1 MDNRTIKQNIAAF
14 RKRLG
19 MTQEQ
24 MAELIHIST
33 TAYRDLEKGNT
44 VILSEKI
51 IDMAARTGFS
61 VEEIIQEK
69 PFRTEEVGCLENAQ
83 KEYGSQNGD
92 IRQEVERLRQEA
104 ERLRQEAERL
114 RQEAERLR
122 QEAEHF
128 RQEADY
134 LRQINQL
141 QSQMI
146 SDKDDIIKM
155 LKRSLE
161 ETRSSQPSN
170 E

>member
-33 TAYRDLEKGNT
+33 TAYRDLERGNT

-61 VEEIIQEK
+61 VEAIIQEK

-104 ERLRQEAERL
+104 E
-114 RQEAERLR
+114 
-122 QEAEHF
+122 HF

-134 LRQINQL
+134 LKQINQL

>member
-104 ERLRQEAERL
+104 E
-114 RQEAERLR
+114 
-122 QEAEHF
+122 HF

-155 LKRSLE
+155 LKRSLD

>member
-69 PFRTEEVGCLENAQ
+69 PFRTEDVSCLENAQ

-92 IRQEVERLRQEA
+92 IRQEVERLRQES
-104 ERLRQEAERL
+104 
-114 RQEAERLR
+114 
-122 QEAEHF
+122 EHF

>member
-69 PFRTEEVGCLENAQ
+69 PFRTEDVGCLENAQ

-92 IRQEVERLRQEA
+92 IRQEVERLRQET
-104 ERLRQEAERL
+104 
-114 RQEAERLR
+114 
-122 QEAEHF
+122 EHF